1 MDANYY
7 IDLAKQGKRMP
18 IATHLVLH
26 EKPDPEAILV
36 DGARLGEVM
45 LETARR
51 FGNPMA
57 LPVMDL
63 TLEKD
68 VLLRKIGIPAEDIEA
83 YHFDAIP
90 DAATIARAK
99 APVDVLQFPRIRANC
114 EALSRIGAGGEVLP
128 VGMSIGPFSLLTK
141 LVHDPITAIYM
152 AGTGMTAEDDDDV
165 ALITTL
171 LDLAEAVIHETCL
184 AQIKAGARA
193 IFLCEPAA
201 NLVYFSPKQLREG
214 STVYDEFVIQ
224 PNLRLK
230 ALFDETG
237 TDLLFHDCGELI
249 PEMISSFN
257 QLRPRVISFGS
268 PVKLWEVEPYVDKDI
283 VLFGNLPTKKFYSDE
298 DVPLDGVAELVQEID
313 AKLAASGHPYIVGSE
328 CDVLA
333 MPGYEQRILEKVQA
347 MCGCGCAHEGSTD

>member
-1 MDANYY
+1 MEANYY
-7 IDLAKQGKRMP
+7 IKLAQTGKKMP

-26 EKPDPEAILV
+26 EKTDPEAILV
-36 DGARLGEVM
+36 DGPRLAEVM

-68 VLLRKIGIPAEDIEA
+68 VMLRKIGIPEGAIEG
-83 YHFDAIP
+83 YHFDATP
-90 DAATIARAK
+90 DAATIAQAK
-99 APVDVLQFPRIRANC
+99 TSVDVLQFPRIRANC
-114 EALSRIGAGGEVLP
+114 EALARIREGGEVLP

-141 LVHDPITAIYM
+141 LVHDPISAIYM

-171 LDLAEAVIHETCL
+171 LELAESVIRETCI

-201 NLVYFSPKQLREG
+201 NLVYFSPNQLREG
-214 STVYDEFVIQ
+214 ASVFDDFVIQ

-230 ALFDETG
+230 QLFDETG

-249 PEMISSFN
+249 PEMITSFN
-257 QLRPRVISFGS
+257 QLRPRLISFGS
-268 PVKLWEVEPYVDKDI
+268 PVKLWDAEPYVDKDI

-298 DVPLDGVAELVQEID
+298 DVPLDGVADLVQEIERR
-313 AKLAASGHPYIVGSE
+313 LAPSGHPFIVGSE

-333 MPGYEQRILEKVQA
+333 MPGYEQKIMAKVKA
-347 MCGCGCAHEGSTD
+347 MCHCGCAGH

>member
-1 MDANYY
+1 MEANYY
-7 IDLAKQGKRMP
+7 IKLAQTGKKMP

-26 EKPDPEAILV
+26 EKTDPEAILV
-36 DGARLGEVM
+36 DGLRLAEVM
-45 LETARR
+45 LETAHR

-68 VLLRKIGIPAEDIEA
+68 VMLRKIGIPEGAIEG

-90 DAATIARAK
+90 DAATIAQAK
-99 APVDVLQFPRIRANC
+99 TSIDVLQFPRIRANC
-114 EALSRIGAGGEVLP
+114 EALACIREGGEVLP

-141 LVHDPITAIYM
+141 LVHDPISAIYM
-152 AGTGMTAEDDDDV
+152 AGTGMTPEDDDDV

-171 LDLAEAVIHETCL
+171 LELAESVIRETCL

-201 NLVYFSPKQLREG
+201 NLVYFSPNQLREG
-214 STVYDEFVIQ
+214 ASVFDEFVIQ

-230 ALFDETG
+230 QLFDETG

-257 QLRPRVISFGS
+257 QLRPRLISLGS
-268 PVKLWEVEPYVDKDI
+268 PVKLWEAEPYVDKDI
-283 VLFGNLPTKKFYSDE
+283 VLFGNLPTKKFYSDD
-298 DVPLDGVAELVQEID
+298 DVPLDGVADLVQEIERR
-313 AKLAASGHPYIVGSE
+313 LAPSGHPFIVGSE

-333 MPGYEQRILEKVQA
+333 MPGYEQTIMAKVKA
-347 MCGCGCAHEGSTD
+347 MCHCGCSQR

>member
-1 MDANYY
+1 MEANYY
-7 IDLAKQGKRMP
+7 IKLAQTGKKMP

-26 EKPDPEAILV
+26 EKPDPEAILI
-36 DGARLGEVM
+36 DGPRLAEVM

-68 VLLRKIGIPAEDIEA
+68 VLLRKIGIAEEEIEG
-83 YHFDAIP
+83 YHFEEMP
-90 DAATIARAK
+90 GAATIAHAK

-114 EALSRIGAGGEVLP
+114 DALARIREGGEVLP

-141 LVHDPITAIYM
+141 LVHDPISAIYM

-171 LDLAEAVIHETCL
+171 LELAESVIRETCL

-201 NLVYFSPKQLREG
+201 NLVYFSPNQLREG
-214 STVYDEFVIQ
+214 VSVFDDFVIQ

-230 ALFDETG
+230 QLFDETG

-257 QLRPRVISFGS
+257 QLRPRMISFGS
-268 PVKLWEVEPYVDKDI
+268 PVKLWDAEPYVDKDI

-298 DVPLDGVAELVQEID
+298 DVPLDGVADLVQEIERR
-313 AKLAASGHPYIVGSE
+313 LAPSGHPFIVGSE

-333 MPGYEQRILEKVQA
+333 MPGYEQKIMAKVKA
-347 MCGCGCAHEGSTD
+347 MCHCGCAGH